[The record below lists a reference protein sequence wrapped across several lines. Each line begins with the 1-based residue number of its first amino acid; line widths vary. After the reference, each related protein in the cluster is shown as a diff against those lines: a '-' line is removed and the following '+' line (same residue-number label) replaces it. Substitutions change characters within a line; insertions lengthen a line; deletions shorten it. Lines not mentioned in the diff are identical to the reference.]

1 MQRGKVLN
9 LSRLKIADFFIKN
22 KVLILCLLLF
32 LVGIIFGIFSVG
44 KYENLNGFSKN
55 FINEFIS
62 LRESEKFSKI
72 LINSFFHYLIIL
84 VVFAVFGTSMFGAIT
99 VPFLLCVI
107 GVFHGNV
114 TAYLYSEFAL
124 KGIAF
129 NAVIFIPS
137 VIIFLIVLLLACKK
151 SANFSIK
158 LSSLTFSKS
167 FSFNFSVEFKKFTI
181 MFLIFL
187 AAVFICAIVDAIIA
201 CSFIKYFQF

>member
-9 LSRLKIADFFIKN
+9 LNRLKITDFFIKN
-22 KVLILCLLLF
+22 KILIISLLLF
-32 LVGIIFGIFSVG
+32 LFGIIFGIFAVG
-44 KYENLNGFSKN
+44 KYEKLNDFSAN
-55 FINEFIS
+55 FIKEFIS
-62 LRESEKFSKI
+62 LRASEKFSKI
-72 LINSFFHYLIIL
+72 LFNSFFRYVIAL
-84 VVFAVFGTSMFGAIT
+84 VVFAVFGTSMFGTIT

-107 GVFHGNV
+107 GVFYGNA

-137 VIIFLIVLLLACKK
+137 VIIFLIILLLACKE
-151 SANFSIK
+151 SVNFSIK

-167 FSFNFSVEFKKFTI
+167 FSFNLSIEFKKFTI
-181 MFLIFL
+181 TFLIFL
-187 AAVFICAIVDAIIA
+187 LAVFICAVVDAIIS